1 MAFRSGMKTFAAL
14 LFSVSAVSAA
24 LLLCG
29 GRAISARAQE
39 RGNDGPPVVK
49 ITAPGNNSTY
59 SWNSL
64 VSYSIVV
71 TYLGKSTQYQEIP
84 SSEVLLKTTY
94 VPDLSKTDSASA
106 RPPSGLLD
114 IARSGCIGCHQ
125 FKARATGPS
134 FAAIAERYPDN
145 QASIDTLSR
154 YIREGSTGVFGQ
166 TSMPPHA
173 EFTQDQLHAIAA
185 WIVKEAAN
193 PDVNYYVGTEG
204 AIRMQAPAAP
214 DPKGGIILTASYTAP
229 APPANPEQAP
239 LGEDTVVVHGK

>member
-1 MAFRSGMKTFAAL
+1 MAFRSGTKTLAAL
-14 LFSVSAVSAA
+14 LLSVSAVSAA
-24 LLLCG
+24 LLLCE
-29 GRAISARAQE
+29 GRAVSAGAQE
-39 RGNDGPPVVK
+39 RAKDGPPVVK
-49 ITAPGNNSTY
+49 LTAPGNNSTY

-71 TYLGKSTQYQEIP
+71 TYLGESTQYQEIP
-84 SSEVLLKTTY
+84 SNEVLLKTTY
-94 VPDLSKTDSASA
+94 VPDLSKTVPAA
-106 RPPSGLLD
+106 TPAPTGLLD
-114 IARSGCIGCHQ
+114 IARSNCIGCHQ
-125 FKARATGPS
+125 FKAKAMGPS

-154 YIREGSTGVFGQ
+154 YIREGSAGVFGQ
-166 TSMPPHA
+166 ASMPPHT
-173 EFTQDQLHAIAA
+173 EFTQDQLHAIAL

-204 AIRMQAPAAP
+204 AIRMQAPSAP
-214 DPKGGIILTASYTAP
+214 NPKGGIILTASYTAP